1 MVDKYF
7 YYFLLHIPT
16 RYIHVTT
23 NRQRKEKEGKKREE
37 KKRSEKDETRDYK
50 IDIDDTTPIKLD
62 ITDYWSLFIIF
73 FFTKRISSTS
83 ISAFRGEHENQST
96 FSSACNET
104 AGEIHFFLE
113 VEVELAVEE

>member
-1 MVDKYF
+1 
-7 YYFLLHIPT
+7 
-16 RYIHVTT
+16 VTT

-37 KKRSEKDETRDYK
+37 KKRSEKDETMYN